1 VPYFTSV
8 TRSGVRVS
16 MPYGTGQIPCPL
28 RFDTE
33 EPIYLPADAGQ
44 GIDLVAADV
53 GSDCWAVCIGA
64 GNDIGYLVRRRDRL
78 VLQLGSGKVRG
89 RYAVWIG
96 HGGDVSWIPD
106 SNPYIAEHL
115 NGSTELSRDTHH
127 PLSPD
132 ERVIHVWGPVRV
144 VQTYRDGPWMVGED
158 TTTRDGE
165 TRIFAKHEDEAPRLV
180 WAGVKGDGYC
190 PLPAHLAAH
199 PDGSCTV
206 AVQLPDGQSGP
217 VFVHSSAFSIYAAAA
232 VRIPTFAPIEQM
244 SVFVD
249 SAPGAVEFTGINE
262 KTGEPWPIH
271 GLTIGVLC
279 HIGHR
284 YDAAEV
290 KLAVETGHILRR
302 YQDTHAPEF
311 RRYAPAPLEDGR
323 LPLWVP
329 MVQLYRLPGEP
340 LSGFDRRCR
349 TSIEDAQKTALPVE
363 AWILA
368 HTRGGLL
375 TEQEA
380 IDGIEV
386 AVRAC
391 VDLGV
396 RGIAFYVYS
405 RDNGRDG
412 IVAHPGI
419 AETVRRVVAACQ
431 KRNNYLA
438 ADELLFHVEPTP
450 IQEPTEPAQPAPSE
464 PEPPA
469 PIPEPVPEPPAVPEP
484 VPVEPEPEPPAP
496 PKRKNQKTDKKPAIV
511 GGIVVL
517 GGLIAKWFGRKKSK

>member
-33 EPIYLPADAGQ
+33 EPIYLPVEAGQ

-89 RYAVWIG
+89 RYAVWIS

-180 WAGVKGDGYC
+180 WAGEKGHGYC

-217 VFVHSSAFSIYAAAA
+217 VFVHSSAFSIYAPPA
-232 VRIPTFAPIEQM
+232 VILPTFRRNPHRTA
-244 SVFVD
+244 FVVD
-249 SAPGAVEFTGINE
+249 GAPGVPWFADTSERWKHE
-262 KTGEPWPIH
+262 K
-271 GLTIGVLC
+271 LGVLWQTDQPGRDA
-279 HIGHR
+279 HAALARETNRVFYAYADTPDPSMGHWSGIPN
-284 YDAAEV
+284 DVAW
-290 KLAVETGHILRR
+290 L
-302 YQDTHAPEF
+302 
-311 RRYAPAPLEDGR
+311 
-323 LPLWVP
+323 P
-329 MVQLYRLPGEP
+329 MVQLYPRKFETAAMFERRA
-340 LSGFDRRCR
+340 SG
-349 TSIEDAQKTALPVE
+349 
-363 AWILA
+363 ILELVA
-368 HTRGGLL
+368 SKPFAVYACGYTGKDSPEGAR
-375 TEQEA
+375 TEQQVL
-380 IDGIEV
+380 DGM
-386 AVRAC
+386 
-391 VDLGV
+391 
-396 RGIAFYVYS
+396 
-405 RDNGRDG
+405 G
-412 IVAHPGI
+412 IVARLLLGYPSC
-419 AETVRRVVAACQ
+419 RLVALYTWERGASDGVARYGSILQ
-431 KRNNYLA
+431 ASKDWLA
-438 ADELLFHVEPTP
+438 SMASATDYPVASDLLFHVEPTP
-450 IQEPTEPAQPAPSE
+450 DQEPQEPAQPAPSE
-464 PEPPA
+464 PKPPT
-469 PIPEPVPEPPAVPEP
+469 PTPEPVPEPPAAPEPTPPVP
-484 VPVEPEPEPPAP
+484 VPVEPTTEPEPPQR
-496 PKRKNQKTDKKPAIV
+496 PKRKTDKKPAIV
-511 GGIVVL
+511 GALVVL
-517 GGLIAKWFGRKKSK
+517 GGLLAKWFGRKKQ